1 MVRIDNNFNQQ
12 TNADNQNST
21 SSPQTGFDTDPKN
34 QTPTKDKGLL
44 TIIGQLLP
52 LAPFAFEQF
61 TGQKVPALTGTI
73 AEMQMALISIQTTLQ
88 TMATNQQQ
96 LNQRLMAL
104 ETSATH
110 HLNNLTQQFQSF
122 RLTHTKEQKQIEL
135 GSNLSDLDK
144 SRHFNPPLKS
154 ENQTY

>member
-1 MVRIDNNFNQQ
+1 MVRIDTNNNQSANQ
-12 TNADNQNST
+12 ANSTTDNQ
-21 SSPQTGFDTDPKN
+21 TGQNN
-34 QTPTKDKGLL
+34 QTPTKDKGLM

-104 ETSATH
+104 ETNATH

-122 RLTHTKEQKQIEL
+122 RLTHTKEHKEI
-135 GSNLSDLDK
+135 D
-144 SRHFNPPLKS
+144 FNRPL
-154 ENQTY
+154 EQNQDPQN